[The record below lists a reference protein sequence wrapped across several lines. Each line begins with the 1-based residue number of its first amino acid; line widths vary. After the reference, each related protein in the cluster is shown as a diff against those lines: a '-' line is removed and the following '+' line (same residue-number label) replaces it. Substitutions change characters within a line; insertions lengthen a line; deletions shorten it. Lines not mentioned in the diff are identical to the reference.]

1 MPDFPTHLQQKSH
14 SKIIIGT
21 QVGNLRKNS
30 YLSEIFVKLA
40 EKKTMNYRIL
50 LVDDEPDILEFVSYN
65 LLREGFEVQTASN
78 GVEALKVAEQFIPHL
93 VLLDVMMPEMDG
105 METCR
110 QMRQMP
116 QLKNTMI
123 VFLSARGEDESQLEG
138 FELGADDYITKPV
151 KVKLLIS
158 RLKAIL
164 KRTENDPAG
173 TSGDEGDL
181 QEISQDVITIDKE
194 RFIVAKNGHEIVL
207 PRKEFQLLDLLYS
220 KPQKVF
226 SREEIYAAVWG
237 SSVIVG
243 DRTIDV
249 HIRKLRTKIGENH
262 IVTIKGVG
270 YKFQ

>member
-1 MPDFPTHLQQKSH
+1 
-14 SKIIIGT
+14 
-21 QVGNLRKNS
+21 
-30 YLSEIFVKLA
+30 
-40 EKKTMNYRIL
+40 MNYRIL

-65 LLREGFEVQTASN
+65 LLHEGFEVQTASN
-78 GVEALKVAEQFIPHL
+78 GVEALAIAEQFIPHL

-110 QMRQMP
+110 RMRQMP
-116 QLKNTMI
+116 QLDNTMI

-151 KVKLLIS
+151 KVKLLVS

-164 KRTENDPAG
+164 KRTESEGVASEE
-173 TSGDEGDL
+173 TSTESGA
-181 QEISQDVITIDKE
+181 QDVITIDKE
-194 RFIVAKNGHEIVL
+194 RFLVIKNGKEIVL

-226 SREEIYAAVWG
+226 SREDIYASVWG
-237 SSVIVG
+237 SQVIVG

-249 HIRKLRTKIGENH
+249 HIRKLRTKIGEDH

>member
-1 MPDFPTHLQQKSH
+1 
-14 SKIIIGT
+14 
-21 QVGNLRKNS
+21 
-30 YLSEIFVKLA
+30 
-40 EKKTMNYRIL
+40 MNYRIL

-65 LLREGFEVQTASN
+65 LLREGFQVQTAPN
-78 GVEALKVAEQFIPHL
+78 GVEALKIAEQFVPHL

-110 QMRQMP
+110 RMRQMAS
-116 QLKNTMI
+116 LKNTMI

-151 KVKLLIS
+151 KVKLLVS

-164 KRTENDPAG
+164 KRTESESVTPAEEPA
-173 TSGDEGDL
+173 TEAA
-181 QEISQDVITIDKE
+181 QDVITIDKE
-194 RFIVAKNGHEIVL
+194 RFVVVKNGKEITL

-226 SREEIYAAVWG
+226 SREEIYSTVWG
-237 SSVIVG
+237 SNVIVG

-249 HIRKLRTKIGENH
+249 HIRKLRTKIGEEH

>member
-1 MPDFPTHLQQKSH
+1 
-14 SKIIIGT
+14 
-21 QVGNLRKNS
+21 
-30 YLSEIFVKLA
+30 
-40 EKKTMNYRIL
+40 MNYRIL

-65 LLREGFEVQTASN
+65 LLREGFQVQTAPN
-78 GVEALKVAEQFIPHL
+78 GVEALKIAEQFVPHL

-110 QMRQMP
+110 RMRQMAS
-116 QLKNTMI
+116 LKNTMI

-151 KVKLLIS
+151 KVKLLVS

-164 KRTENDPAG
+164 KRTESESVTPAEEPA
-173 TSGDEGDL
+173 TEAA
-181 QEISQDVITIDKE
+181 QDVITIDKE
-194 RFIVAKNGHEIVL
+194 RFVVVKNGKEITL

-226 SREEIYAAVWG
+226 SREEIYSTVWG

-249 HIRKLRTKIGENH
+249 HIRKLRTKIGEDH
-262 IVTIKGVG
+262 IVTINGVG

>member
-1 MPDFPTHLQQKSH
+1 
-14 SKIIIGT
+14 
-21 QVGNLRKNS
+21 
-30 YLSEIFVKLA
+30 
-40 EKKTMNYRIL
+40 MNYRIL

-65 LLREGFEVQTASN
+65 LLREGFQVQTAPN
-78 GVEALKVAEQFIPHL
+78 GVEALKIAEQFVPHL

-110 QMRQMP
+110 RMRQMAS
-116 QLKNTMI
+116 LKNTMI

-151 KVKLLIS
+151 KVKLLVS

-164 KRTENDPAG
+164 KRTESESTPPA
-173 TSGDEGDL
+173 E
-181 QEISQDVITIDKE
+181 EPAAEVAQDVITIDKE
-194 RFIVAKNGHEIVL
+194 RFVVVKNGKEITL

-226 SREEIYAAVWG
+226 SREEIYSAVWG

-249 HIRKLRTKIGENH
+249 HIRKLRTKIGEEH

>member
-1 MPDFPTHLQQKSH
+1 
-14 SKIIIGT
+14 
-21 QVGNLRKNS
+21 
-30 YLSEIFVKLA
+30 
-40 EKKTMNYRIL
+40 MNYRIL

-65 LLREGFEVQTASN
+65 LLREGFQVQTAPN
-78 GVEALKVAEQFIPHL
+78 GVEALKIAEQFVPHL

-110 QMRQMP
+110 RMRQMAS
-116 QLKNTMI
+116 LKNTMI

-151 KVKLLIS
+151 KVKLLVS

-164 KRTENDPAG
+164 KRTESESTTPAEEPA
-173 TSGDEGDL
+173 TEVA
-181 QEISQDVITIDKE
+181 QDVITIDKE
-194 RFIVAKNGHEIVL
+194 RFVVVKNGKEITL

-226 SREEIYAAVWG
+226 SREEIYSAVWG

-249 HIRKLRTKIGENH
+249 HIRKLRTKIGEEH

>member
-1 MPDFPTHLQQKSH
+1 
-14 SKIIIGT
+14 
-21 QVGNLRKNS
+21 
-30 YLSEIFVKLA
+30 
-40 EKKTMNYRIL
+40 MNYRIL

-65 LLREGFEVQTASN
+65 LLREGFQVQTAPN
-78 GVEALKVAEQFIPHL
+78 GVEALKIAEQFVPHL

-110 QMRQMP
+110 RMRQMTS
-116 QLKNTMI
+116 LKNTMI

-151 KVKLLIS
+151 KVKLLVS

-164 KRTENDPAG
+164 KRTESESTTPA
-173 TSGDEGDL
+173 E
-181 QEISQDVITIDKE
+181 EPAAEVAQDVITIDKE
-194 RFIVAKNGHEIVL
+194 RFVVVKNGKEITL

-226 SREEIYAAVWG
+226 SREEIYSAVWG

-249 HIRKLRTKIGENH
+249 HIRKLRTKIGEEH

>member
-1 MPDFPTHLQQKSH
+1 
-14 SKIIIGT
+14 
-21 QVGNLRKNS
+21 
-30 YLSEIFVKLA
+30 
-40 EKKTMNYRIL
+40 MNYRIL

-65 LLREGFEVQTASN
+65 LLREGFQVQTAPN
-78 GVEALKVAEQFIPHL
+78 GVEALKIAEQFVPHL

-110 QMRQMP
+110 RMRQMAS
-116 QLKNTMI
+116 LKNTMI

-151 KVKLLIS
+151 KVKLLVS

-164 KRTENDPAG
+164 KRTESESTPPAEEPA
-173 TSGDEGDL
+173 TEA
-181 QEISQDVITIDKE
+181 SQDVITIDKE
-194 RFIVAKNGHEIVL
+194 RFVVVKNGKEITL

-226 SREEIYAAVWG
+226 SREEIYSAVWG

-249 HIRKLRTKIGENH
+249 HIRKLRTKIGEEH

>member
-1 MPDFPTHLQQKSH
+1 
-14 SKIIIGT
+14 
-21 QVGNLRKNS
+21 
-30 YLSEIFVKLA
+30 
-40 EKKTMNYRIL
+40 MNYRIL

-65 LLREGFEVQTASN
+65 LLREGFQVQTAPN
-78 GVEALKVAEQFIPHL
+78 GVEALKIAEQFVPHL

-110 QMRQMP
+110 RMRQMAS
-116 QLKNTMI
+116 LKNTMI

-151 KVKLLIS
+151 KVKLLVS

-164 KRTENDPAG
+164 KRTESESVTPAEEPA
-173 TSGDEGDL
+173 TEAA
-181 QEISQDVITIDKE
+181 QDVITINKE
-194 RFIVAKNGHEIVL
+194 RFVVVKNGKEITL

-226 SREEIYAAVWG
+226 SREEIYSTVWG

-249 HIRKLRTKIGENH
+249 HIRKLRTKIGEDH

>member
-1 MPDFPTHLQQKSH
+1 
-14 SKIIIGT
+14 
-21 QVGNLRKNS
+21 
-30 YLSEIFVKLA
+30 
-40 EKKTMNYRIL
+40 MNYRIL

-65 LLREGFEVQTASN
+65 LLREGFQVQTAPN
-78 GVEALKVAEQFIPHL
+78 GVEALKIAEQFVPHL

-110 QMRQMP
+110 RMRQMTS
-116 QLKNTMI
+116 LKNTMI

-151 KVKLLIS
+151 KVKLLVS

-164 KRTENDPAG
+164 KRTESESTTPAEEPA
-173 TSGDEGDL
+173 TEV
-181 QEISQDVITIDKE
+181 SQDVITIDKE
-194 RFIVAKNGHEIVL
+194 RFVVVKNGKEITL

-226 SREEIYAAVWG
+226 SREEIYSAVWG

-249 HIRKLRTKIGENH
+249 HIRKLRTKIGEEH

>member
-1 MPDFPTHLQQKSH
+1 
-14 SKIIIGT
+14 
-21 QVGNLRKNS
+21 
-30 YLSEIFVKLA
+30 
-40 EKKTMNYRIL
+40 MNYRIL

-78 GVEALKVAEQFIPHL
+78 GAQALTIAEQFLPHL

-110 QMRQMP
+110 RMRQMP
-116 QLKNTMI
+116 QLDNTMI
-123 VFLSARGEDESQLEG
+123 VFLSARGEDESQLAG
-138 FELGADDYITKPV
+138 FEMGADDYITKPV
-151 KVKLLIS
+151 KVKLLVS

-164 KRTENDPAG
+164 KRADNETGETQAVAEPAVE
-173 TSGDEGDL
+173 SVA
-181 QEISQDVITIDKE
+181 DVITIDKE
-194 RFIVAKNGHEIVL
+194 RFVVVKNGHEIVL
-207 PRKEFQLLDLLYS
+207 PRKEFQLLNLLYS

-226 SREEIYAAVWG
+226 SREEIYSSVWG
-237 SSVIVG
+237 SQVIVG

-262 IVTIKGVG
+262 IVTIKGIG

>member
-1 MPDFPTHLQQKSH
+1 
-14 SKIIIGT
+14 
-21 QVGNLRKNS
+21 
-30 YLSEIFVKLA
+30 
-40 EKKTMNYRIL
+40 MNYRIL

-65 LLREGFEVQTASN
+65 LLREGFQVQTAPN
-78 GVEALKVAEQFIPHL
+78 GVEALKIAEQFVPHL

-110 QMRQMP
+110 RMRQMAS
-116 QLKNTMI
+116 LKNTMI

-151 KVKLLIS
+151 KVKLLVS

-164 KRTENDPAG
+164 KRTESESTTPAPAEEPA
-173 TSGDEGDL
+173 TEAV
-181 QEISQDVITIDKE
+181 QDVITIDKE
-194 RFIVAKNGHEIVL
+194 RFVVVKNGKEITL

-226 SREEIYAAVWG
+226 SREEIYSAVWG

-249 HIRKLRTKIGENH
+249 HIRKLRTKIGEEH